1 MSCAVLD
8 RTSVNAVKLIRF
20 FKIDLY
26 FKPKLVLKLTHI
38 HLLKIQLLSDRMTD
52 IFNVSF

>member
-1 MSCAVLD
+1 MNCAVLD
-8 RTSVNAVKLIRF
+8 RTSVNAVKLIHF
-20 FKIDLY
+20 FKINLY